1 MDREKYIPDEQVVKR
16 ANAAVKIA
24 IERKKVTE
32 TPIVIYDRKTKEICT
47 LNPDGTRYIVSER
60 KTVGRYSERIK
71 QK

>member
-1 MDREKYIPDEQVVKR
+1 MDRENYIPDDQVVKR

-24 IERKKVTE
+24 IERKKVIE
-32 TPIVIYDRKTKEICT
+32 TPIVIYDRKTKEICK
-47 LNPDGTRYIVSER
+47 LNADGTRFVIGER